1 MLGSVKERWNDY
13 LSEHPHVEQVVSRLR
28 GWLPPF
34 NYITIHYAYFLS
46 ITFASSL
53 IYWGSSET
61 FNAVDYVDSL
71 FLVTSAITNT
81 GLNTRN
87 LSETTT
93 WQQVQLWFLLMIG
106 SPIWVSF
113 WTVLVRKHAFE
124 RRFEDIVE
132 QERERRRLAAE
143 KRRQGGIKRAPNL
156 RNVIAFRKYNTDPSG
171 PPIGLSGLGRRMRA
185 DRVVMDPVNNPS
197 TQLADL
203 ESGPQRTLSAPHA
216 ILQTDLNDAASE
228 SRTIVSGPSHMSSTQ
243 ELSTAPQEHITF
255 AEPVSPRTA
264 ENNTSAYRPGH
275 HLASASERRE
285 SNATSL
291 SSDDSDDPFVHWR
304 NFLGKHN
311 VSRNGQFYDL
321 TSDQREKIGGCEY
334 RALKILAVIV
344 PLYSALWQLL
354 GAVALACW
362 IATRAPEIPL
372 ADGENPWWTGIF
384 FSVSAF
390 NNGGFTL
397 IDDSLIPFQ
406 SHYFVLIVVGL
417 LILAGNTAYP
427 VFLRLILWSILKM
440 LQFTTDPGEMK
451 DWKETFEFILKYP
464 RRVYTTLFPS
474 RATWWLVGVLFVTN
488 IIDWLAFEILNIG
501 NPAVADLSV
510 GDKIMAGLFQAI
522 CKSALCELLCIMPW
536 LTMIAI

>member
-1 MLGSVKERWNDY
+1 MLESVKERWNAYVDD
-13 LSEHPHVEQVVSRLR
+13 HPRLEKVVMLLR
-28 GWLPPF
+28 NWLPPL
-34 NYITIHYAYFLS
+34 NYITIHYAYFLGV
-46 ITFASSL
+46 TFASSL
-53 IYWGSSET
+53 IYWGSSST

-124 RRFEDIVE
+124 RRFDDIV
-132 QERERRRLAAE
+132 QRERQRRKEAAE
-143 KRRQGGIKRAPNL
+143 KRRASGIRRAPNL
-156 RNVIAFRKYNTDPSG
+156 RNMIAFRKHNTDPNG
-171 PPIGLSGLGRRMRA
+171 PPIGLSGLGPRMRA
-185 DRVVMDPVNNPS
+185 DRVILDPISDPS
-197 TQLADL
+197 TQLPDL
-203 ESGPQRTLSAPHA
+203 ESGPKRTISAPHA
-216 ILQTDLNDAASE
+216 TLHPDLNDAASE
-228 SRTIVSGPSHMSSTQ
+228 SKTIVSGPSNADSTQ
-243 ELSTAPQEHITF
+243 ELSTLRDHITF
-255 AEPVSPRTA
+255 AEPISPRHV
-264 ENNTSAYRPGH
+264 ENDTSAYRPGH
-275 HLASASERRE
+275 HLASVNGRRG

-321 TSDQREKIGGCEY
+321 NSDQREKIGGCEY

-344 PLYSALWQLL
+344 PLYSALWQFL

-362 IATRAPEIPL
+362 IATRAPEIPR
-372 ADGENPWWTGIF
+372 ADGENPWWAGIF
-384 FSVSAF
+384 YSVSAF
-390 NNGGFTL
+390 NNGGFSL
-397 IDDSLIPFQ
+397 VDDSLIPFQ

-427 VFLRLILWSILKM
+427 VFLRLILWSILKI
-440 LQFTTDPGEMK
+440 LNLTTDPGEMR

-488 IIDWLAFEILNIG
+488 VIDWLAFEILNIG
-501 NPAVADLSV
+501 NPAVAELPI
-510 GDKIMAGLFQAI
+510 GDQIMAGLFQAI
-522 CKSALCELLCIMPW
+522 CKPYLCKRLGNMPW
-536 LTMIAI
+536 LTIITL